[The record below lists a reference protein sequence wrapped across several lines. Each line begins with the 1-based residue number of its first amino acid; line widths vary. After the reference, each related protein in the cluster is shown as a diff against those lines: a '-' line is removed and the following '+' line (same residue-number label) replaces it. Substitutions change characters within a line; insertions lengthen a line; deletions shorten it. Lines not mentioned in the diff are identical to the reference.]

1 MNTVN
6 PSIQKCLRWILC
18 LSLLWSLG
26 MPIRTYAAE
35 TTGKRVIRVGS
46 PESIYDDENARGE
59 RTGYGYEYLQ
69 KIANYTG
76 WEYEYV
82 PCTWNDCFEKLQS
95 GEIDI
100 LEAIS
105 YTEERAQAMAFSNL
119 PMSEEKYYIFAK
131 LADTDI
137 SLTDLSSFNDKNIGV
152 LENHLPEVVL
162 NEWTQANGLQMNH
175 LDITTKEQVI
185 ERLDRQEIDCFV
197 SVEGSYWSEY
207 GIAPVTTIGGSG
219 IYFAFRKDSAGLELK
234 KSVDSA
240 MLRISEEC
248 PFFTEDL
255 YRRYFSD
262 TRIPVLT
269 KEEQS
274 WLSKQEAIR
283 VGYLKNDG
291 GVSTFHPDT
300 GMVTGVINDYISLAR
315 NCLYGQTL
323 NFELVGYDSR
333 QELPE
338 ALHNGEID
346 MIFYVA
352 QNPNSAERQGYDLS
366 DTTWSTNM
374 AAITAQD
381 MFDETGENRVA
392 IVSGKA
398 ALKSYVSRNYP
409 KWVLVE
415 YETQKKAVE
424 AVGTGEADCFVE
436 DSNDLPSYT
445 KNRHFHSFVLSK
457 PNNASFAVEHGN
469 ISLLS
474 ILNKTLEATS
484 STKLSGLLEMHN
496 NELKKVT
503 VLDFFRDN
511 LLVVSV
517 MMALVFLLMLALL
530 RKSMAAEEK
539 ARQAQKQAEAANK
552 SKTTFLNNMSHD
564 IRTPI
569 NGIIGMLGILEKKRD
584 DPERVAD
591 CIQKID
597 SSSKLLLSLVNDVL
611 DMAKL
616 ESDTVIMQNESVNLN
631 QLCGEVVSAV
641 NFQAE
646 AAGITLIQE
655 HDNYDGVYVFTSSVH
670 LKKILMNLFTNA
682 VKYNKPKGSIHTS
695 MRTLERTDSTL
706 VCEFKI
712 ADTGI
717 GMSEDFV
724 RNKLFLPF
732 VQADT
737 SARSSYTGTGLGM
750 PIVKDIV
757 KKMGGT
763 ITVESKLGV
772 GTTFT
777 VVIPF
782 QLDPEGKARGQ
793 EKLTECSIAGM
804 KFLLVEDNALNAEI
818 AEELLKDEQAAV
830 VIAENGKVAVDLFSQ
845 SPAGT
850 FDAILMDMMMPVMDG
865 LTATREI
872 RALERPDARTIPI
885 IAMTANAF
893 AEDAQKCMDAG
904 MNAHIAK
911 PLDVR
916 TVEKVICRC
925 VRRGEKD

>member
-1 MNTVN
+1 MNKVR
-6 PSIQKCLRWILC
+6 SFLQKRASFALC
-18 LSLLWSLG
+18 LILLLG
-26 MPIRTYAAE
+26 AGIPVRAFAAE
-35 TTGKRVIRVGS
+35 EKVIRVGS
-46 PESIYDDENARGE
+46 PENIYNDENAQGE

-76 WEYEYV
+76 WKYEYV
-82 PCTWNDCFEKLQS
+82 PCTWNNCFEKLQS

-105 YTEERAQAMAFSNL
+105 FTEERAETMAFSSM

-137 SLTDLSSFNDKNIGV
+137 SLADLSSFNHKNIGV
-152 LENHLPEVVL
+152 LKDHLPEAVL
-162 NEWTQANGLQMNH
+162 NEWTRTNGLRMNY
-175 LDITTKEQVI
+175 LNITSKENVI
-185 ERLDRQEIDCFV
+185 ERLNRQEIDCFV
-197 SVEGSYWSEY
+197 SVEGTFWSEY
-207 GIAPVTTIGGSG
+207 GIAPVTTIGSSG

-234 KSVDSA
+234 KSVDGA
-240 MLRISEEC
+240 MLRISEEY
-248 PFFTEDL
+248 PFFTNDL
-255 YRRYFSD
+255 YRRFFSD
-262 TRIPVLT
+262 TKIPVLT
-269 KEEQS
+269 KEERD
-274 WLSKQEAIR
+274 WLVKHGAIR
-283 VGYLKNDG
+283 VGFLKNDG
-291 GVSTFHPDT
+291 GISSLHPDT
-300 GMVTGVINDYISLAR
+300 GILTGVISDYIDLAK

-323 NFELVGYDSR
+323 DFEPMGYDSR
-333 QELPE
+333 HEMVE
-338 ALHNGEID
+338 ALQGGEID

-366 DTTWSTNM
+366 DTTWTTNM
-374 AAITAQD
+374 AAITTRD
-381 MFDETGENRVA
+381 IFDETAENRVA
-392 IVSGKA
+392 VVSGNS

-409 KWVLVE
+409 KWTLAE
-415 YETQKKAVE
+415 YETQKDAVR
-424 AVGTGEADCFVE
+424 AVARGEADCFVVDSGDSAGYPE
-436 DSNDLPSYT
+436 DSRFY
-445 KNRHFHSFVLSK
+445 SFVLSK

-469 ISLLS
+469 ITLLS
-474 ILNKTLEATS
+474 ILNKTLETIS
-484 STKLSGLLEMHN
+484 SSKLSGLLDIHN
-496 NELKKVT
+496 NALKKVT
-503 VLDFFRDN
+503 LLDFFRDN
-511 LLVVSV
+511 LPVVS
-517 MMALVFLLMLALL
+517 AIITLVFLVTLALL

-539 ARQAQKQAEAANK
+539 ARQAQKQAEEANE
-552 SKTTFLNNMSHD
+552 SKTRFLSNMSHD

-569 NGIIGMLGILEKKRD
+569 NGIIGMLNILKRKKD

-597 SSSKLLLSLVNDVL
+597 SSSKLLLSLINDVL

-616 ESDTVIMQNESVNLN
+616 ESNAAIIQNESVNLS

-646 AAGITLIQE
+646 AAGITLTQE
-655 HDNYDGVYVFTSSVH
+655 HDNYDGLYVFTSSVH

-682 VKYNKPKGSIHTS
+682 VKYNKPNGSIHTS
-695 MRTLERTDSTL
+695 MRTVERTDKTL

-724 RNKLFLPF
+724 RDQLFQPF

-750 PIVKDIV
+750 SIVQEIV
-757 KKMGGT
+757 RKMGGT
-763 ITVESKLGV
+763 IAVESKLGV
-772 GTTFT
+772 GTTYT
-777 VVIPF
+777 VVLPF
-782 QLDPEGKARGQ
+782 TIDPQGKFKVQ
-793 EKLTECSIAGM
+793 EELTDRSIAGM
-804 KFLLVEDNALNAEI
+804 RFLLVEDNALNAEI
-818 AEELLKDEQAAV
+818 AEELLKDEQATV
-830 VIAENGKVAVDLFSQ
+830 VTAENGKIGADLFRQ

-850 FDAILMDMMMPVMDG
+850 FDAILMDVMMPVMDG

-872 RALERPDARTIPI
+872 RALERPDAKTIPI

-911 PLDVR
+911 PLDIRTAERVICGCVR
-916 TVEKVICRC
+916 SVEK
-925 VRRGEKD
+925 G